1 MESIKI
7 KHLYSSAQTVLDYTQ
22 TAKHIYETSFPEDE
36 RREFDLLKPL
46 DEKSNLDFF
55 IITDNQDVAIGIIS
69 LWFFDEFI
77 YIEHF
82 AIQEDKRKNGIGTKV
97 LSKLTAKY
105 SKPIL
110 LEAELPDNDL
120 AKRRIAFYQRHGFV
134 TLPYNYTQPPYD
146 KNKQSLPMI
155 IMMKTDFEITKSFYD
170 SAIELLHKKVYG
182 L

>member
-55 IITDNQDVAIGIIS
+55 VITDNQDVAIGIIS

-82 AIQEDKRKNGIGTKV
+82 AIQEDKRNNRIGTKV

-110 LEAELPDNDL
+110 LEAELPENDL
-120 AKRRIAFYQRHGFV
+120 AKRRIAFYQRHGFAV
-134 TLPYNYTQPPYD
+134 QPYDYTQPAYD
-146 KNKQSLPMI
+146 KTKQSLPMI
-155 IMMKTDFEITKSFYD
+155 VMIKADFEITKRFFD
-170 SAIELLHKKVYG
+170 SAIATIYKDVYG